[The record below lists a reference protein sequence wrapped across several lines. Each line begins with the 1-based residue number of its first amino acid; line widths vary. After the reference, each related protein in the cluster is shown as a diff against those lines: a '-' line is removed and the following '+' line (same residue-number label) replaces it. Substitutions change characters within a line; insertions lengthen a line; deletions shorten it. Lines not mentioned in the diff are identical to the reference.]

1 MAQELFGSS
10 WRSKLDA
17 LAGALRSVHKA
28 LIDSTRRDYEK
39 AHGPIAN
46 PYALFALV
54 ANDPAFAWLQPMTRA
69 IVEIEDVLG
78 RKTPSIEQPDHARA
92 QESVRDLLEGDG
104 FGTAYRARLLDD
116 PRVAA
121 LHGALRPF
129 ILR

>member
-1 MAQELFGSS
+1 MAQELFGGT

-17 LAGALRSVHKA
+17 LGAALRSVHKA

-69 IVEIEDVLG
+69 IVEIEDVLS
-78 RKTPSIEQPDHARA
+78 RKAPPIGQPDHVRA
-92 QESVRDLLEGDG
+92 QEGVRDLLEGAG
-104 FGTAYRARLLDD
+104 FGAAYRARLLDD

-121 LHGALRPF
+121 EHGGLRPL

>member
-1 MAQELFGSS
+1 MAQELFGAP
-10 WRSKLDA
+10 WHSKLDA
-17 LAGALRSVHKA
+17 LGGALRSVHKV

-69 IVEIEDVLG
+69 IVEIEDLLG
-78 RKTPSIEQPDHARA
+78 RKAPPIGPQDHTRV
-92 QESVRDLLEGDG
+92 QEGVRSLLEGDG
-104 FGTAYRARLLDD
+104 FGAAYRARLLDD

-121 LHGALRPF
+121 EHGALRPF

>member
-1 MAQELFGSS
+1 MTQELFGGT

-54 ANDPAFAWLQPMTRA
+54 ANDPNFAWLQPMTRA
-69 IVEIEDVLG
+69 IVEIEDRLG
-78 RKTPSIEQPDHARA
+78 AKAPPVSQDDYARVQDSLKA
-92 QESVRDLLEGDG
+92 LLEGDE
-104 FGTAYRARLLDD
+104 FGTVFRRRVLDD

-121 LHGALRPF
+121 EHGALRPF